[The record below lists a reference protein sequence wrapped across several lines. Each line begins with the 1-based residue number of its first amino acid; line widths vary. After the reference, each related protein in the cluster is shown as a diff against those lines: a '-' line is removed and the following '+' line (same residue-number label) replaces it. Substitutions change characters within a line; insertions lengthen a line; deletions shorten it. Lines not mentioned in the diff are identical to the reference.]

1 MTMQD
6 TCHASTSPHQSL
18 HPTSNRPSPLP
29 LLPTSGEGTRL
40 VTLEGCG
47 HVDMLAHPHYKDK
60 QLLPLLADYLTVAA

>member
-1 MTMQD
+1 MPPLARTNL
-6 TCHASTSPHQSL
+6 STQPL
-18 HPTSNRPSPLP
+18 IAPPSPLP